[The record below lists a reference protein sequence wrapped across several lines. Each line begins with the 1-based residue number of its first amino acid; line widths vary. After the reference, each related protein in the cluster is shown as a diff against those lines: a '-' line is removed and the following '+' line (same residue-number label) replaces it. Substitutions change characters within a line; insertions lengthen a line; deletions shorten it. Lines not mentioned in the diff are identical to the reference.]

1 MDGKKPDGTS
11 PLGELNGAP
20 GIHVVDG
27 AALPSLSAKYPT
39 LTIMANAARIGH
51 ALAGLS

>member
-1 MDGKKPDGTS
+1 MGARQEGGTS
-11 PLGELNGAP
+11 SLGELNGVP

-51 ALAGLS
+51 ALARQA